1 MAAQARVA
9 AQVRHAW
16 LTTSFCGGP
25 FVWYEWLLVSTV
37 PRALLVRP
45 CIVWRGSRS
54 YLVPATSTQ
63 IRLDR
68 RERHGA
74 LATLVCL
81 RTHACREVQCCGG
94 EVEERRSGG
103 AEERR

>member
-1 MAAQARVA
+1 M
-9 AQVRHAW
+9 
-16 LTTSFCGGP
+16 
-25 FVWYEWLLVSTV
+25 
-37 PRALLVRP
+37 
-45 CIVWRGSRS
+45 
-54 YLVPATSTQ
+54 PATSTQ

-103 AEERR
+103 AEEQRSGGAEERRSGGEAEHSMNSMWWMPREVRAG